1 MAKIQK
7 SYRFEESTVN
17 DLQRLI
23 DFYNL
28 HLSEFSVK
36 KAVGA
41 DVLTLLIEKEI
52 EQLRKQGSNI

>member
-7 SYRFEESTVN
+7 SYRFEQEVVN

-23 DFYNL
+23 DFYNN
-28 HLSEFSVK
+28 HAPEFSVK

-41 DVLTLLIEKEI
+41 DVLSLLIQKEI
-52 EQLRKQGSNI
+52 ESLRKGGYNI